1 MLVARPPRRN
11 ADSRRRRSGHRA
23 LRRGPANPA
32 CGTRAPS
39 TPCLGARRRARQ
51 GLSPSP
57 DSPGSLRSRGAG
69 ATPLPVTPASRLARG
84 TGAVDVRL
92 WLGDSL
98 YGLPTIRT
106 PLRPDADVD
115 RVRQDCS
122 PVCPGALA
130 EHAVQDLPES
140 HSLILSEV
148 RDQHA
153 PGQSLHGK
161 EGVDGSSPSEGF
173 RKGPANGPFLRFR
186 IRRSSPQAPA
196 DLSPRPLP
204 GASAALRSWLE
215 RKPAAGRSTSMQ
227 ERCSAEWVIATGGT
241 HTSPTWPRAG
251 PPPPESHLTRV
262 NARDSMRPHPF
273 RVYNTPDRS
282 RSITGQR

>member
-173 RKGPANGPFLRFR
+173 AKGQQMALFCASASAD
-186 IRRSSPQAPA
+186 RRRRLPPTCPQ
-196 DLSPRPLP
+196 DLSP
-204 GASAALRSWLE
+204 ALRRLFVLGLNGSLLQGGVPPC
-215 RKPAAGRSTSMQ
+215 RRGAPRSGSSPPRAPTPRRPGREQ
-227 ERCSAEWVIATGGT
+227 ALHRRNR
-241 HTSPTWPRAG
+241 TSPG
-251 PPPPESHLTRV
+251 
-262 NARDSMRPHPF
+262 
-273 RVYNTPDRS
+273 
-282 RSITGQR
+282 